1 MEAEF
6 IRDDEYVIAR
16 RIRNEDSN
24 QWQSRAIHAQ
34 EDLGE
39 ADDYTKSLE
48 ARIRELEK
56 KLACPHDYK
65 DNRGG
70 KRARYNSPYEGES
83 GTNSPALRRR
93 GPQPLH
99 QPLTQELSY
108 TRVVQ
113 EPAPV
118 RTQEN
123 VQMEDG
129 EVGRLPPLPTPQPP
143 LKVMRGPVAVP
154 WGMNWRPAP
163 QPRLTQVRR
172 RGFRG
177 HSTPRLPPL
186 VISSMEELEQHLEA
200 ANIQGNKLALTCM

>member
-6 IRDDEYVIAR
+6 IRDDEYVAAR

-24 QWQSRAIHAQ
+24 QWRSRAIRAQ

-39 ADDYTKSLE
+39 ADDYAKSLE

-56 KLACPHDYK
+56 ELACPHDYK

-70 KRARYNSPYEGES
+70 KRARYDSPYKGES

-99 QPLTQELSY
+99 QPSTQEPSY
-108 TRVVQ
+108 ARVVQ

-118 RTQEN
+118 RTQED

-129 EVGRLPPLPTPQPP
+129 EVGRFPPLPTPQPP
-143 LKVMRGPVAVP
+143 LEVTRGPVGVP
-154 WGMNWRPAP
+154 
-163 QPRLTQVRR
+163 
-172 RGFRG
+172 
-177 HSTPRLPPL
+177 
-186 VISSMEELEQHLEA
+186 
-200 ANIQGNKLALTCM
+200 